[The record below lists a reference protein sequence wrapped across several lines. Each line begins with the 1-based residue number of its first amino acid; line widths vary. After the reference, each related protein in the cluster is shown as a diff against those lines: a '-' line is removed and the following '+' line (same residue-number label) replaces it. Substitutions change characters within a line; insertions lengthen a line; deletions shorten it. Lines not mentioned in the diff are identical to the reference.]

1 MNNTL
6 HGKPMVWKLI
16 NTALLALISIIMI
29 APVLWMVSTSLKFES
44 EVFNFP
50 IQWIPESVTWDN
62 YQKAFTEFPYLN
74 WYLNTIRNTAIIV
87 FSILLVS
94 SMAGFAFAKIQFKG
108 KNLIFI
114 AYIASLMIP
123 GEMRLIPQFMLY
135 KELGLINTTWA
146 VVLPWMLFVA
156 FAIFL
161 MKQAFTAVPDELI
174 EAAKID
180 GCGYFKMYAVITL
193 PLVKSTLVAL
203 GILSFTWGWNDYTAP
218 LIYIQD
224 IQKQVLTVGI
234 ASFKAQYA
242 SNYAL
247 QMAGA
252 TMALVPVILVY
263 LIAQKYFTE
272 GIAQSG
278 IKG

>member
-1 MNNTL
+1 MSARNMTMKIL
-6 HGKPMVWKLI
+6 
-16 NTALLALISIIMI
+16 NTALLAFISILMI
-29 APVLWMVSTSLKFES
+29 APVIWMISTSLKYES

-50 IQWIPESVTWDN
+50 IQWIPETITWEN
-62 YQKAFTEFPYLN
+62 YKKAFLDFPYLT
-74 WYLNTIRNTAIIV
+74 WYYNTIRNTAVIV

-94 SMAGFAFAKIQFKG
+94 SMAGFAFAKINFKG
-108 KNLIFI
+108 KNVIFI
-114 AYIASLMIP
+114 IYIASLMIP
-123 GEMRLIPQFMLY
+123 GEMRLIPQFILF
-135 KELGLINTTWA
+135 KELGLINTQWA
-146 VVLPWMLFVA
+146 VILPWMLFVA
-156 FAIFL
+156 FAIFF
-161 MKQAFTAVPDELI
+161 MRQAFMAVPNELI

-180 GCGYFKMYAVITL
+180 GCGYVRMFVIVTL

-203 GILSFTWGWNDYTAP
+203 GILAFTWGWNEYTAP

-224 IQKQVLTVGI
+224 IEKQMLAVGI
-234 ASFKAQYA
+234 ASFKEQYS
-242 SNYAL
+242 SNFAL

-252 TMALVPVILVY
+252 TVALVPVILVY